1 MKTERTHRL
10 AAVLVLPLLLLVAGC
25 DSGGGVAPP
34 SETDWFKADCFRPA
48 GAPEMMFKAIGSI
61 EDEGT
66 VAGNA
71 LPENAGEAS
80 WVVYRTL
87 QGQQG
92 ELDLLVEAHS
102 VTTASRVAEGHFTI
116 TGGSGAY
123 AGHKG
128 QGEFR
133 AMVSDKEGLVEIF
146 EGLLQ

>member
-10 AAVLVLPLLLLVAGC
+10 AVMLVVPLLLLAVGC

-34 SETDWFKADCFRPA
+34 AETAWFKADCFRPE
-48 GAPEMMFKAIGSI
+48 GTTQMVFKAIGSI

-66 VAGNA
+66 VTGNPM
-71 LPENAGEAS
+71 PENAGEAS

-87 QGQQG
+87 QGEQG
-92 ELDLLVEAHS
+92 DIDLFVEAHS
-102 VTTASRVAEGHFTI
+102 VTTGSRVAEGHFTI
-116 TGGSGAY
+116 TGGTGAY

-133 AMVSDKEGLVEIF
+133 ATYSDKEGLVEIF
-146 EGLLQ
+146 EGLLK